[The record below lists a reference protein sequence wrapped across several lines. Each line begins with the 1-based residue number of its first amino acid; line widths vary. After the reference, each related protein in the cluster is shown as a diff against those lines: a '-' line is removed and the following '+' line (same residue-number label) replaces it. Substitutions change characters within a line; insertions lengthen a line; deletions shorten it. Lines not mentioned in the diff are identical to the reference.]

1 MATRNSASE
10 SLQFLAATKTITAS
24 HIVTKMEQATRLA
37 MYLTSQIHFFTD
49 RLRSELPAV
58 WLIVSDRS
66 GRTPKL
72 ELLKSY
78 LRLKKYNASD
88 FPVVTKKKVEVSRS
102 QYLTLLRT
110 VYDVGR
116 SESRKKAVFAGVKRA
131 AKKKWKET
139 AEGTDLIS
147 PISPSPDSI
156 VDLCLSKVSINSSDI
171 FYDLGCGDGRWLCRA
186 ATLFKCKCVG
196 LEIEE
201 RRLKLAIENVK
212 TCKLENYVEIKNENI
227 LTSDISSATIVLCY
241 LFQDAMEQIG
251 KTLRQRLQPG
261 TKIIAIQ
268 FKLPSEPPQSW
279 KPEKIYK
286 PAVKDSR
293 TVYYYTI

>member
-1 MATRNSASE
+1 MIDNFTVATRSIGASR
-10 SLQFLAATKTITAS
+10 IAS
-24 HIVTKMEQATRLA
+24 KMEQSTRLA
-37 MYLTSQIHFFTD
+37 MYLTSQIHFFTN
-49 RLRSELPAV
+49 RLRSELQAV
-58 WLIVSDRS
+58 WLIVSDQS
-66 GRTPKL
+66 GRTPKI

-78 LRLKKYNASD
+78 LRLKKYSSKASD
-88 FPVVTKKKVEVSRS
+88 VAVVTKKAVQVSCY

-110 VYDVGR
+110 VYDVGHR
-116 SESRKKAVFAGVKRA
+116 ESKRKKIFAGVKRA

-139 AEGTDLIS
+139 AEGTNLIS

-156 VDLCLSKVSINSSDI
+156 VDLCLSQVSITSSDI
-171 FYDLGCGDGRWLCRA
+171 FFDLGCGDGRWLCRA

-201 RRLKLAIENVK
+201 RRLKLAVEKVK
-212 TCKLENYVEIKNENI
+212 SGKLEKLVEIKNENI

-241 LFQDAMEQIG
+241 LFHDAMEQIG
-251 KTLRQRLQPG
+251 KTLRQRLKPG

-268 FKLPSEPPQSW
+268 FKLPDQPPQSW